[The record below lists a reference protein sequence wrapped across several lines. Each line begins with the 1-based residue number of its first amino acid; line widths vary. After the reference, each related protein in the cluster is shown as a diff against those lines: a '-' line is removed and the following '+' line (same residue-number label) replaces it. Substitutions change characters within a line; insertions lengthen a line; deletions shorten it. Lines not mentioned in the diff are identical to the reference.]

1 MRRTA
6 KEIRD
11 LIAALPD
18 DAPVFAEIWTPEDV
32 RVWLRQW
39 LDSLEME
46 VERPP
51 DLDLDDSPV
60 IARAMDCIPL
70 GDWSACGDDL
80 MEEFHIRLDEAF
92 GTTASSSV
100 DHD

>member
-6 KEIRD
+6 KELRD
-11 LIAALPD
+11 LIATLPD
-18 DAPVFAEIWTPEDV
+18 EAPVFAEVWTPEDV

-39 LDSLEME
+39 IESSDEDE
-46 VERPP
+46 WPP
-51 DLDLDDSPV
+51 CDLDLDDPEV

-70 GDWSACGDDL
+70 GDWSSNGDDL

-92 GTTASSSV
+92 GVASNSSSAV
-100 DHD
+100 E

>member
-11 LIAALPD
+11 LLATLPD

-39 LDSLEME
+39 LDALEME

-51 DLDLDDSPV
+51 DLDLDDPTV

-70 GDWSACGDDL
+70 GDWSAYGDDL
-80 MEEFHIRLDEAF
+80 MELFHERLGEAF
-92 GTTASSSV
+92 DGALSTAI
-100 DHD
+100 DPE

>member
-6 KEIRD
+6 KELRD

-18 DAPVFAEIWTPEDV
+18 DAPVFAEVWTPEDV

-39 LDSLEME
+39 MDSSDEDE
-46 VERPP
+46 GPP
-51 DLDLDDSPV
+51 RDLDLDDPEV

-70 GDWSACGDDL
+70 GEWSIDGDDL
-80 MEEFHIRLDEAF
+80 MDRFYERLGEAF
-92 GTTASSSV
+92 GVSDGSTTQPE
-100 DHD
+100 

>member
-6 KEIRD
+6 KEIRAMLAD
-11 LIAALPD
+11 VPD
-18 DAPVFAEIWTPEDV
+18 EAPVFAEIWTPEDV

-51 DLDLDDSPV
+51 QLDLDDPTV
-60 IARAMDCIPL
+60 VARAMDCIPL
-70 GDWSACGDDL
+70 GDWSVCGDDL
-80 MEEFHIRLDEAF
+80 MDLFHERLGAVF
-92 GTTASSSV
+92 GEASSMASEAE
-100 DHD
+100 

>member
-6 KEIRD
+6 KELRE
-11 LIAALPD
+11 LLATLAD

-51 DLDLDDSPV
+51 QLDLDDPTV

-70 GDWSACGDDL
+70 GDWSVCGDDL
-80 MEEFHIRLDEAF
+80 MDLFHERLESRF
-92 GTTASSSV
+92 GVRT
-100 DHD
+100 

>member
-6 KEIRD
+6 KELRE
-11 LIAALPD
+11 LLATLPD

-39 LDSLEME
+39 LESLEME
-46 VERPP
+46 VGRPP
-51 DLDLDDSPV
+51 QLDLDDPTV

-70 GDWSACGDDL
+70 GDWSVCGDDL
-80 MEEFHIRLDEAF
+80 MDLFHERLGEVF
-92 GTTASSSV
+92 GEASSRASETE
-100 DHD
+100 

>member
-1 MRRTA
+1 MRRTT
-6 KEIRD
+6 KEIRE
-11 LIAALPD
+11 LLATLPD

-51 DLDLDDSPV
+51 DLDLADPTV

-70 GDWSACGDDL
+70 GDWSSYGDDL
-80 MEEFHIRLDEAF
+80 MDLFHERLEASF
-92 GTTASSSV
+92 GV
-100 DHD
+100 RP

>member
-6 KEIRD
+6 KEIREM
-11 LIAALPD
+11 LATLPD

-39 LDSLEME
+39 MESLEDE
-46 VERPP
+46 DAPP
-51 DLDLDDSPV
+51 TDLDVEDPTV

-70 GDWSACGDDL
+70 GDWSVHGDDL
-80 MEEFHIRLDEAF
+80 MEMFHRSLGEAF
-92 GTTASSSV
+92 GPPPVATPDVA
-100 DHD
+100 

>member
-6 KEIRD
+6 REIREMLAD
-11 LIAALPD
+11 VPD

-39 LDSLEME
+39 MYSAE
-46 VERPP
+46 VEDGRPLE
-51 DLDLDDSPV
+51 LDLGDPTV

-70 GDWSACGDDL
+70 GDWSVCGDDL
-80 MEEFHIRLDEAF
+80 MDLFHERLESRF
-92 GTTASSSV
+92 GVRT
-100 DHD
+100 

>member
-6 KEIRD
+6 REIREMLAD
-11 LIAALPD
+11 VPD

-39 LDSLEME
+39 MDSAE
-46 VERPP
+46 VEDGRPLE
-51 DLDLDDSPV
+51 LDLGDSTV

-70 GDWSACGDDL
+70 GDWSVCGDDL
-80 MEEFHIRLDEAF
+80 MDLFHERLESRF
-92 GTTASSSV
+92 GVRT
-100 DHD
+100 

>member
-6 KEIRD
+6 REIREMLAD
-11 LIAALPD
+11 VPD

-39 LDSLEME
+39 MDSAE
-46 VERPP
+46 VEDGRPLE
-51 DLDLDDSPV
+51 LDLGDPTV

-80 MEEFHIRLDEAF
+80 IDLFHERLESRF
-92 GTTASSSV
+92 GVRT
-100 DHD
+100 